1 VKKERPKEAKA
12 VNRWVL
18 RREIGRKVRH
28 YLGKTQ
34 QRENEEVNH
43 EYENLM

>member
-1 VKKERPKEAKA
+1 VKMERPKEAEA

-18 RREIGRKVRH
+18 RRGIARKVRH
-28 YLGKTQ
+28 YLGKIQ

-43 EYENLM
+43 EYENFM